1 MKVEDIREE
10 FLRMY
15 DEAEFNES
23 GLLEIVGASF
33 EADEDSIFGT
43 VSEDYITREIEWYN
57 TTMLNVH
64 HMKGKVPKT
73 WLSTANSLG
82 EVNSNYGW
90 CIFSKENGYQY
101 LNVLQKLQNK
111 LNTKRACMIYTR
123 PSMHNDAVHKGM
135 NDFICTN
142 AVTYSVSDNKLNCV
156 VQMRSNDVVYG
167 YKNDLAWQ
175 KYVLFKLANELEVEI
190 GTIVWQAASLHIYK
204 NHFKLLRND

>member
-1 MKVEDIREE
+1 MRVEDIREE

-33 EADEDSIFGT
+33 IADEDSIFGT
-43 VSEDYITREIEWYN
+43 VSEDYVNREIEWYKS
-57 TTMLNVH
+57 MSLNVH
-64 HMKGKVPKT
+64 AMKGKVPST
-73 WLSTANSLG
+73 WLSTANRAG
-82 EVNSNYGW
+82 DINSNYGW
-90 CIFSKENGYQY
+90 CIYSADNGYQF
-101 LNVLQKLQNK
+101 LNVLQKLRNK
-111 LNTKRACMIYTR
+111 SSTKRACMVYTR
-123 PSMHNDAVHKGM
+123 PSMHKDAVANGKD
-135 NDFICTN
+135 DFICTN
-142 AVTYSVSDNKLNCV
+142 AVTYSIAQGKLNCV

-175 KYVLFKLANELEVEI
+175 KYVLFELANELEVEI